1 MIPDQREE
9 GYALI
14 AAILSIVIFALMA
27 LTIIN
32 VTRSSTLMA
41 SAEIDRA
48 KLSAAADAGIAIAV
62 HGLMLNDPAQ
72 RWAIDGKARREVF
85 ERTSLDIIVEDERGK
100 IALNLI
106 NKSEVEAMFGEFG
119 LQGLELEAAV
129 DSFLDWRDEDDDPRP
144 RGAEFE
150 VYAPKQ
156 IKPRNGE
163 LRTLGELA
171 LIAGIGPE
179 LAQRMIPFTTVN
191 FGTGEFD
198 PRYASD
204 LATRVSS
211 INEISNGLFE
221 SADSEA
227 AKLGRSIEA
236 LRTRRTDSLV
246 GRPLTI
252 RVTAKQPPDKSAQ
265 RTAIIELTGS
275 EVRPFV
281 IRARE

>member
-1 MIPDQREE
+1 MIPDRREE

-27 LTIIN
+27 LTMIN
-32 VTRSSTLMA
+32 ATRSSIIMA
-41 SAEIDRA
+41 SAEVDRA
-48 KLSAAADAGIAIAV
+48 KLTAAADAGIAIAV
-62 HGLMLNDPAQ
+62 HGLMLKDPVQ
-72 RWAIDGKARREVF
+72 RWSIDGKTRRERF
-85 ERTSLDIIVEDERGK
+85 EGVTLDIIIEDERGK

-106 NKSEVEAMFGEFG
+106 NKSEVEAMFAEFG
-119 LQGLELEAAV
+119 LQGIELEAAV
-129 DSFLDWRDEDDDPRP
+129 DSFMDWRDEDDDPRP
-144 RGAEFE
+144 RGSEFE
-150 VYAPKQ
+150 FYADRQ

-171 LIAGIGPE
+171 LIKDIGPE
-179 LAQRMIPFTTVN
+179 LAKRMAPFTTVN

-204 LATRVSS
+204 LAIRVSS
-211 INEISNGLFE
+211 INEIPNGTF
-221 SADSEA
+221 ATAASEA
-227 AKLGRSIEA
+227 ERIGRTVEA
-236 LRTRRTDSLV
+236 LRTRRSDSLI

-252 RVTAKQPPDKSAQ
+252 RVTARQAPDRSAQ

-275 EVRPFV
+275 ETRPFV

>member
-62 HGLMLNDPAQ
+62 HGLMLNDPAR
-72 RWAIDGKARREVF
+72 RWAIDGKVRREVF

-106 NKSEVEAMFGEFG
+106 NKSEVEAMFAEFG

-171 LIAGIGPE
+171 LISGIGPE

-198 PRYASD
+198 PRYASE

>member
-62 HGLMLNDPAQ
+62 HGLMLNDPTR
-72 RWAIDGKARREVF
+72 RWAIDGKVRREVF
-85 ERTSLDIIVEDERGK
+85 ERTSLDIVVEDERGK

-106 NKSEVEAMFGEFG
+106 NKSEVEAMFAEFG

-129 DSFLDWRDEDDDPRP
+129 DSFMDWRDEDDDPRP

-198 PRYASD
+198 PRYASE

-221 SADSEA
+221 SQDSEA

>member
-1 MIPDQREE
+1 MIPDRREE

-62 HGLMLNDPAQ
+62 HGLMLNAPAR
-72 RWAIDGKARREVF
+72 RWAIDGKVRREMF
-85 ERTSLDIIVEDERGK
+85 ERTTLDIIIEDERGK

-106 NKSEVEAMFGEFG
+106 NKSEIEAMFAEFG

-129 DSFLDWRDEDDDPRP
+129 DSFMDWRDEDDDPRP

-163 LRTLGELA
+163 LRALGELA
-171 LIAGIGPE
+171 LIANVGPE

-191 FGTGEFD
+191 FGMGEFD
-198 PRYASD
+198 PRYASE

-211 INEISNGLFE
+211 INEISNGLFD
-221 SADSEA
+221 SAESEA
-227 AKLGRSIEA
+227 AKLGRTIEA

>member
-62 HGLMLNDPAQ
+62 HGLMLNDPVR

-85 ERTSLDIIVEDERGK
+85 ERTTLDIIVEDERGK

-106 NKSEVEAMFGEFG
+106 NKSEVEAMFAEFG

-171 LIAGIGPE
+171 LISGIGPE

-204 LATRVSS
+204 LAKRVSS
-211 INEISNGLFE
+211 INEISNGLFD

-227 AKLGRSIEA
+227 AKLGRTIEA

>member
-1 MIPDQREE
+1 VTSDRREE

-32 VTRSSTLMA
+32 VTRSSTVMA
-41 SAEIDRA
+41 AAEIDRA
-48 KLSAAADAGIAIAV
+48 KMSAAADAGIAVAV
-62 HGLMLNDPAQ
+62 HGLMLKDPAQ
-72 RWAIDGKARREVF
+72 RWAIDGKVRRERF
-85 ERTSLDIIVEDERGK
+85 DGTTLDIIIEDERGK

-106 NKSEVEAMFGEFG
+106 NKSEVEAMFAEFG

-129 DSFLDWRDEDDDPRP
+129 DSFMDWRDEDDDPRP
-144 RGAEFE
+144 RGGEFE
-150 VYAPKQ
+150 VYAAKQ

-171 LIAGIGPE
+171 LITGVGPE
-179 LAQRMIPFTTVN
+179 LAQRMAPYTTVN

-198 PRYASD
+198 PRYASEI
-204 LATRVSS
+204 AIRVSNV
-211 INEISNGLFE
+211 NEIANGIV
-221 SADSEA
+221 DSEESET
-227 AKLGRSIEA
+227 AKLSRAREA

-275 EVRPFV
+275 DVRPFV

>member
-62 HGLMLNDPAQ
+62 HGLMLNDPSQ
-72 RWAIDGKARREVF
+72 RWAIDGKVRREVF
-85 ERTSLDIIVEDERGK
+85 ERTALDIIVEDERGK

-106 NKSEVEAMFGEFG
+106 NKSEVEAMFAEFG

-171 LIAGIGPE
+171 LISGIGPE

-198 PRYASD
+198 PRYASE
-204 LATRVSS
+204 LAKRVSS
-211 INEISNGLFE
+211 INEISNGLFD

>member
-1 MIPDQREE
+1 MIPDRREE

-27 LTIIN
+27 LTMIN
-32 VTRSSTLMA
+32 ATRSSTIMA
-41 SAEIDRA
+41 TAEIDRA
-48 KLSAAADAGIAIAV
+48 KLTAAADAGIAIAV
-62 HGLMLNDPAQ
+62 HGLMLKDPAQ
-72 RWAIDGKARREVF
+72 RWSIDGNIRRERF
-85 ERTSLDIIVEDERGK
+85 ERATLEIIVEDERGK

-106 NKSEVEAMFGEFG
+106 NKSEVEAMFAEFG
-119 LQGLELEAAV
+119 LQGIELETAV

-144 RGAEFE
+144 RGGEFE
-150 VYAPKQ
+150 LYKEKR

-171 LIAGIGPE
+171 MINGIGPE
-179 LAQRMIPFTTVN
+179 LAKRMAPFVTVN

-198 PRYASD
+198 PRYASE
-204 LATRVSS
+204 LAIRVSN
-211 INEISNGLFE
+211 INEIGNGLFPTPE
-221 SADSEA
+221 SEA
-227 AKLGRSIEA
+227 EKLARKVEA
-236 LRTRRTDSLV
+236 LRTRRSDSLI

-252 RVTAKQPPDKSAQ
+252 RVTAKQPPDRSAQ

>member
-62 HGLMLNDPAQ
+62 HGLMLNDPVR
-72 RWAIDGKARREVF
+72 RWAIDGKARRELF
-85 ERTSLDIIVEDERGK
+85 ERTTLDIIVEDERGK

-106 NKSEVEAMFGEFG
+106 NKSEVEAMFAEFG

-171 LIAGIGPE
+171 LISGIGPE

-211 INEISNGLFE
+211 INEISNGLFD

>member
-48 KLSAAADAGIAIAV
+48 KLSAAADAGISIAV
-62 HGLMLNDPAQ
+62 HGLMLNDPTQ
-72 RWAIDGKARREVF
+72 RWAIDGKVRREMF
-85 ERTSLDIIVEDERGK
+85 ERTTLDIIVEDERGK

-106 NKSEVEAMFGEFG
+106 NKTEVEAMFAEFG

-129 DSFLDWRDEDDDPRP
+129 DSFMDWRDEDDDPRP
-144 RGAEFE
+144 RGGEFE

-198 PRYASD
+198 PRYASE

-211 INEISNGLFE
+211 INEISNGLFD

>member
-62 HGLMLNDPAQ
+62 HGLMLNDPSQ
-72 RWAIDGKARREVF
+72 RWAIDGKVRREVF
-85 ERTSLDIIVEDERGK
+85 ERTALDIIVEDERGK

-106 NKSEVEAMFGEFG
+106 NKSEVEAMFAEFG

-171 LIAGIGPE
+171 LIVGIGPE

-198 PRYASD
+198 PRYASE
-204 LATRVSS
+204 LAKRVSS
-211 INEISNGLFE
+211 VNEISNGLFD

>member
-62 HGLMLNDPAQ
+62 HGLMLNDPER
-72 RWAIDGKARREVF
+72 RWAIDGKVRREVF

-171 LIAGIGPE
+171 LISGIGPE

-198 PRYASD
+198 PRYASE

>member
-1 MIPDQREE
+1 VIPDQREE

-72 RWAIDGKARREVF
+72 RWAIDGKVRREVF
-85 ERTSLDIIVEDERGK
+85 ERTTLDIIVEDERGK

-106 NKSEVEAMFGEFG
+106 NKSEVEAMFAEFG

-129 DSFLDWRDEDDDPRP
+129 DSFMDWRDEDDDPRP

-171 LIAGIGPE
+171 LISGIGPE

-198 PRYASD
+198 PRYASE

>member
-1 MIPDQREE
+1 MIPDRREE

-27 LTIIN
+27 LTMIN
-32 VTRSSTLMA
+32 VTRSSTVMA
-41 SAEIDRA
+41 AAEIDRA

-62 HGLMLNDPAQ
+62 HGLMLNDPSQ
-72 RWAIDGKARREVF
+72 RWAIDGNVRRETF
-85 ERTSLDIIVEDERGK
+85 DGTTLDIIIEDERGK

-106 NKSEVEAMFGEFG
+106 NKSEVEAMFGAFG

-129 DSFLDWRDEDDDPRP
+129 DSFMDWRDEDDDPRP

-150 VYAPKQ
+150 IYAPKK

-171 LIAGIGPE
+171 LIVGVGPE
-179 LAQRMIPFTTVN
+179 LAQRMIPYTTVN

-198 PRYASD
+198 PRYASEI
-204 LATRVSS
+204 AIRVSS
-211 INEISNGLFE
+211 INEISNGIIDTV
-221 SADSEA
+221 DSEA
-227 AKLGRSIEA
+227 EKLRKTVEA
-236 LRTRRTDSLV
+236 FRTRRNDSLV

-252 RVTAKQPPDKSAQ
+252 RVTAKQRPDKSAQ

-275 EVRPFV
+275 DVRPFV

>member
-1 MIPDQREE
+1 MIPDRREE

-27 LTIIN
+27 LTMIN
-32 VTRSSTLMA
+32 ATRSSTIMA
-41 SAEIDRA
+41 TAEIDRA
-48 KLSAAADAGIAIAV
+48 KLTAAADAGIAIAV
-62 HGLMLNDPAQ
+62 HGLMLKDPAQ
-72 RWAIDGKARREVF
+72 RWSIDGNIRRERF
-85 ERTSLDIIVEDERGK
+85 ERATLEIIVEDERGK

-106 NKSEVEAMFGEFG
+106 NKSEVEAMFAEFG
-119 LQGLELEAAV
+119 LQGIELETAV

-144 RGAEFE
+144 RGGEFE
-150 VYAPKQ
+150 LYKEKR

-171 LIAGIGPE
+171 MINGIGPE
-179 LAQRMIPFTTVN
+179 LAKRMAPFVTVN

-198 PRYASD
+198 PRYASE
-204 LATRVSS
+204 LAIRVSN
-211 INEISNGLFE
+211 INEIGNGLFATPE
-221 SADSEA
+221 SEA
-227 AKLGRSIEA
+227 EKLARRVEA
-236 LRTRRTDSLV
+236 LRTRRSDSLI

-252 RVTAKQPPDKSAQ
+252 RVTAKQPPDRSAQ

-281 IRARE
+281 IRACE

>member
-62 HGLMLNDPAQ
+62 HGLMLNDPVR
-72 RWAIDGKARREVF
+72 RWAIDGKVRREVF
-85 ERTSLDIIVEDERGK
+85 ERTTLDIIVEDERGK

-106 NKSEVEAMFGEFG
+106 NKSEVEAMFAEFG

-171 LIAGIGPE
+171 LISGIGPE

-204 LATRVSS
+204 LAKRVSS
-211 INEISNGLFE
+211 INEISNGLFD

>member
-62 HGLMLNDPAQ
+62 HGLMLNDPVR

-85 ERTSLDIIVEDERGK
+85 ERTTLDIIVEDERGK

-106 NKSEVEAMFGEFG
+106 NKSEVEAMFAEFG

-171 LIAGIGPE
+171 LISGIGPE

-204 LATRVSS
+204 LAKRVSS
-211 INEISNGLFE
+211 INEISNGLFD

>member
-62 HGLMLNDPAQ
+62 HGLMLNDPAR

-85 ERTSLDIIVEDERGK
+85 ERTMLDIIVEDERGK

-106 NKSEVEAMFGEFG
+106 NKSEVEAMFAEFG

-171 LIAGIGPE
+171 LISGIGPE

-204 LATRVSS
+204 LAKRVSS
-211 INEISNGLFE
+211 INEISNGLFD

>member
-62 HGLMLNDPAQ
+62 HGLMLNDPAR
-72 RWAIDGKARREVF
+72 RWAIDGKVRREVF

-129 DSFLDWRDEDDDPRP
+129 DSFMDWRDEDDDPRP

-171 LIAGIGPE
+171 LISGIGPE

-198 PRYASD
+198 PRYASE

-211 INEISNGLFE
+211 INEISNGLFD

>member
-1 MIPDQREE
+1 MTPDQREE

-32 VTRSSTLMA
+32 VTRSSALMA

-48 KLSAAADAGIAIAV
+48 KLTAAADAGIAIAV
-62 HGLMLNDPAQ
+62 HGLMLNDPVR
-72 RWAIDGKARREVF
+72 RWAIDGKVRRELF
-85 ERTSLDIIVEDERGK
+85 ERTTLDIIVEDERGK

-106 NKSEVEAMFGEFG
+106 NKSEVEAMFTEFG

-171 LIAGIGPE
+171 LISGIGPE

-198 PRYASD
+198 PRYASE
-204 LATRVSS
+204 LAKRVSS
-211 INEISNGLFE
+211 INEISNGLFD

>member
-1 MIPDQREE
+1 MIPDRREE

-27 LTIIN
+27 LTVIN
-32 VTRSSTLMA
+32 VTRSSTVMA

-62 HGLMLNDPAQ
+62 HGLMLTDPVQ
-72 RWAIDGKARREVF
+72 RWAIDGKVRREIF
-85 ERTSLDIIVEDERGK
+85 ERTTLDIIIEDERGK

-106 NKSEVEAMFGEFG
+106 NKSEVEAMFTEFG

-150 VYAPKQ
+150 VYASKR

-171 LIAGIGPE
+171 LIIGIGQD
-179 LAQRMIPFTTVN
+179 LAQRMAPYTTVN

-198 PRYASD
+198 PRYASE
-204 LATRVSS
+204 LATRVSN
-211 INEISNGLFE
+211 INEIPNGLFDSPE
-221 SADSEA
+221 SEA
-227 AKLGRSIEA
+227 AKRGSTINAFRS
-236 LRTRRTDSLV
+236 RRTDSLV

>member
-1 MIPDQREE
+1 VIPDTREE

-27 LTIIN
+27 LTMIN
-32 VTRSSTLMA
+32 VTRSSTVMA
-41 SAEIDRA
+41 AAEIDRA

-62 HGLMLNDPAQ
+62 HGLMLNDPSQ
-72 RWAIDGKARREVF
+72 RWAIDGNVRRETF
-85 ERTSLDIIVEDERGK
+85 DGTTLDIIIEDERGK

-106 NKSEVEAMFGEFG
+106 NKSEVEAMFAEFG

-129 DSFLDWRDEDDDPRP
+129 DSFMDWRDEDDDPRP

-150 VYAPKQ
+150 IYAAKK

-171 LIAGIGPE
+171 LIVGVGPE
-179 LAQRMIPFTTVN
+179 LAQRMIPYTTVN

-198 PRYASD
+198 PRYASEI
-204 LATRVSS
+204 AIRVSS
-211 INEISNGLFE
+211 INEISNGIIDTV
-221 SADSEA
+221 DSEA
-227 AKLGRSIEA
+227 EKLRKTVEA
-236 LRTRRTDSLV
+236 FRTRRNDSLV

-252 RVTAKQPPDKSAQ
+252 RVTAKQRPDKSAR

-275 EVRPFV
+275 DVRPFV

>member
-62 HGLMLNDPAQ
+62 HGLMLNDPSQ
-72 RWAIDGKARREVF
+72 RWAIDGKVRREVF
-85 ERTSLDIIVEDERGK
+85 ERTALDIIVEDERGK

-106 NKSEVEAMFGEFG
+106 NKSEVEAMFAEFG

-171 LIAGIGPE
+171 LISGIGPE

-204 LATRVSS
+204 LAKRVSS
-211 INEISNGLFE
+211 INEISNGLFD

-227 AKLGRSIEA
+227 AKLGRTIEA

>member
-62 HGLMLNDPAQ
+62 HGLMLNDPTR
-72 RWAIDGKARREVF
+72 RWAIDGKVRREMF
-85 ERTSLDIIVEDERGK
+85 ERTTLDIIVEDERGK

-106 NKSEVEAMFGEFG
+106 NKTEVEAMFAEFG

-129 DSFLDWRDEDDDPRP
+129 DSFMDWRDEDDDPRP

-198 PRYASD
+198 PRYASE

-211 INEISNGLFE
+211 INEISNGLFD
-221 SADSEA
+221 SAESEA
-227 AKLGRSIEA
+227 AKRGSTINAFRS
-236 LRTRRTDSLV
+236 RRTDSLV

>member
-62 HGLMLNDPAQ
+62 HGLMLNDPVR

-85 ERTSLDIIVEDERGK
+85 ERTTLDIIVEDERGK

-106 NKSEVEAMFGEFG
+106 NKSEVEAMFAEFG

-171 LIAGIGPE
+171 LISGIGPE

-198 PRYASD
+198 PRYASE
-204 LATRVSS
+204 LAKRVSS
-211 INEISNGLFE
+211 INEISNGLFD